1 MQIIQTNRLLLRPIS
16 LDDADF
22 IMNLINCPG
31 FIRFIGD
38 RNVRTIAQ
46 AQSYIENMLSNPD
59 VTYWV
64 VRRLEDKNPIGVV
77 TWVSREFLSAPDLG
91 YALLPE
97 FEGNGYAF
105 EASEAWLAY
114 QQKSHKTVLAICQ
127 ADNAASIKLL
137 LKLNFKLDQLFE
149 KEGHE
154 MHQYSIHQCP

>member
-31 FIRFIGD
+31 FIRYIGD
-38 RNVRTIAQ
+38 RNVRTRDQ
-46 AQSYIENMLSNPD
+46 AIDYLQNMLSNPD
-59 VTYWV
+59 ITYWAIETKLGQV
-64 VRRLEDKNPIGVV
+64 PVGVV
-77 TWVSREFLSAPDLG
+77 TWVSRDFLPAPDLG
-91 YALLPE
+91 YALLTE

-105 EASEAWLAY
+105 EASEAWLAH

-137 LKLNFKLDQLFE
+137 LKLNFKLDRLFE

-154 MHQYSIHQCP
+154 MHQYSIGQ

>member
-38 RNVRTIAQ
+38 RNVRTIDQ
-46 AQSYIENMLSNPD
+46 AISYLQNILANPD
-59 VTYWV
+59 ITYWTIQI
-64 VRRLEDKNPIGVV
+64 KNTQMPVGVV
-77 TWVSREFLSAPDLG
+77 TWVKRDFLPGPDLG

-154 MHQYSIHQCP
+154 MHRYSLHS